1 MFIQG
6 PGSKIRDSQSQVTI
20 LNHTPVRRH
29 QHLVVVGE
37 TSGMCPSMMDT
48 EKTPPG
54 QISLAKVTGP
64 SELLLA
70 QGNAPK
76 FLIKN
81 CHSYKK
87 NNAHH
92 LIGT

>member
-1 MFIQG
+1 
-6 PGSKIRDSQSQVTI
+6 
-20 LNHTPVRRH
+20 
-29 QHLVVVGE
+29 
-37 TSGMCPSMMDT
+37 MMDT
-48 EKTPPG
+48 EETPPG
-54 QISLAKVTGP
+54 QISMAKGTGP

-81 CHSYKK
+81 CDSYKK

-92 LIGT
+92 LIATWEQPRVSYMTSAFLVTSRRETQHYI